1 MDTIS
6 ARLQE
11 KGITTKSLKKTASTL
26 YFPYGVS
33 KQEADADIAA
43 MIERMLDDGTVASLI
58 SAAIYLDDTGI
69 KQKDKECITGLKS
82 PAIIGTA
89 IAESIGGTYAYFEY
103 TRFSRKDLG
112 VVKAAHPFL
121 HEALAGLIAGC
132 TSRLYSTALSADT
145 QKSAR

>member
-11 KGITTKSLKKTASTL
+11 KGITTESLQKTASTL
-26 YFPYGVS
+26 YVPYGVS
-33 KQEADADIAA
+33 KQEAFADIAA
-43 MIERMLDDGTVASLI
+43 MIQRMLNDGTVASLI
-58 SAAIYLDDTGI
+58 CAAIHLDDTGLKI
-69 KQKDKECITGLKS
+69 NEQVGITGLKS

-103 TRFSRKDLG
+103 TRFRRNDLG
-112 VVKAAHPFL
+112 VVKAERPFL

-132 TSRLYSTALSADT
+132 TSRLYSTALST
-145 QKSAR
+145 NGEESAR